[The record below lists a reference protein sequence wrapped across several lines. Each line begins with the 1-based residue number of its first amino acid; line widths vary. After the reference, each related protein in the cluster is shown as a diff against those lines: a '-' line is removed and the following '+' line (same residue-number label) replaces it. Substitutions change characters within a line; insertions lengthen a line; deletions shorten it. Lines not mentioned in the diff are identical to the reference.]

1 MLLKEEFRRLP
12 ISLEFEAERWME
24 RSRGLEA
31 RSELEEAYVQGM
43 RAYAAQQEALFRD
56 LADRARAT
64 EAAPKLARGKGRVRT
79 RAVDPLQDT
88 EALESDGENRDDDA
102 TILAAVCDD
111 DTDEERGVVESDEE
125 VIMGGEL
132 DDI

>member
-12 ISLEFEAERWME
+12 ISLEFEAERWVE
-24 RSRGLEA
+24 HSRVVEA

-43 RAYAAQQEALFRD
+43 RAYAAQQEVLFRN
-56 LADRARAT
+56 LADQARAT
-64 EAAPKLARGKGRVRT
+64 EIAPKLARGKGRVRT

-88 EALESDGENRDDDA
+88 EVPASDGENGDDDA
-102 TILAAVCDD
+102 AILAAVQDE
-111 DTDEERGVVESDEE
+111 DTDEERGEIESDEE